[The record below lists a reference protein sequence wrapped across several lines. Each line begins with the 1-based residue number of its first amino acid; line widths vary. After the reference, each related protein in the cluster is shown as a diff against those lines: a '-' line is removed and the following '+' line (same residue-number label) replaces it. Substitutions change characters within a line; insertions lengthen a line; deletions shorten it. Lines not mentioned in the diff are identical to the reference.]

1 MATIRKRITQSETKY
16 QVQVRKIGH
25 KPVSKSFSSLRDAQ
39 TFAKD
44 IEAKM
49 ERSTYQCASGAETY
63 LFGEIADRFLNEV
76 LIDKKGFEIEKY
88 NIRPVIRYLKDYKLI
103 NIRPHVIASFKR
115 SRLEQVS
122 ASTVRREL
130 GLISRILISTERD
143 FGIYLPQGNPV
154 SHIKKPTESA
164 RDRRPTD
171 AEIELLA
178 SDKTIGNYVTF
189 AIETA
194 MRRGEIVSIKQE
206 HILGD
211 DQNLLF
217 IPETKTGVPRTI
229 PLSLRAQEALNE
241 FPNATNQFTFLRPHS
256 VSQAFLRACKRH
268 GISDLRFHDLRHE
281 ATSRF
286 FEKGLNIM
294 EVSLITGHRSL
305 AMLNRYTHLKPES
318 LLSKLEKG

>member
-16 QVQVRKIGH
+16 QVQVRKKGH
-25 KPVSKSFSSLRDAQ
+25 KPISKSFSSLKDAQ

-44 IEAKM
+44 IEVKI
-49 ERSTYQCASGAETY
+49 ERSTYQCADDAETL
-63 LFGEIADRFLNEV
+63 LFGEVAYRFLHEI
-76 LIDKKGFEIEKY
+76 LIDKKGYEAEIY
-88 NIRPVIRYLKDYKLI
+88 SIRPVIRYLKNYKLI
-103 NIRPHVIASFKR
+103 NIRPHVISAFKR

-122 ASTVRREL
+122 GSTVRREL
-130 GLISRILISTERD
+130 GLISRVLSSAEKD

-154 SHIKKPTESA
+154 WKVKKPPESA
-164 RDRRPTD
+164 RDRRPT
-171 AEIELLA
+171 EKEVETLI
-178 SDKTIGNYVTF
+178 SHNTIGKYVIF
-189 AIETA
+189 AIETG
-194 MRRGEIVSIKQE
+194 MRRGEIVNIKSE

-211 DQNLLF
+211 QKNLLL
-217 IPETKTGVPRTI
+217 IPETKTGIPRTI
-229 PLSLRAQEALNE
+229 PLSTRAKETLKE
-241 FPNATNQFTFLRPHS
+241 FYDAANNLSFLKPHS
-256 VSQAFLRACKRH
+256 VSQSFLRVCKQH

-318 LLSKLEKG
+318 LIKKLI